1 MFEEQVGGLI
11 KSAPQLLERL
21 REHTWLR
28 WADERFN
35 LKDLA
40 QGDLQKY
47 GTNIGSL
54 FFGFFLQF
62 FRGAFAIVTVFV
74 LTIFMLIFGGD
85 ILEKGLERL
94 GPERRSGYVLLIRS
108 LEKTVGGYVLGSL
121 VIASMG
127 GAAVTLALLVL
138 GVPYFLPLGVITTIL
153 GLIPFIGP
161 VLAGVITTGIA
172 LATAGITPGIIMGI
186 IFVVYQQAENHILQ
200 PLVQRRTIQMN
211 PLLIVITML
220 LGTSLA
226 GLVGAILALPVAGA
240 IQVLIRGLLLP
251 DLERPA

>member
-1 MFEEQVGGLI
+1 MSWALSSSLGL
-11 KSAPQLLERL
+11 
-21 REHTWLR
+21 
-28 WADERFN
+28 
-35 LKDLA
+35 
-40 QGDLQKY
+40 
-47 GTNIGSL
+47 
-54 FFGFFLQF
+54 
-62 FRGAFAIVTVFV
+62 
-74 LTIFMLIFGGD
+74 
-85 ILEKGLERL
+85 
-94 GPERRSGYVLLIRS
+94 
-108 LEKTVGGYVLGSL
+108 
-121 VIASMG
+121 G

-186 IFVVYQQAENHILQ
+186 IFVVYQQVENHILQ